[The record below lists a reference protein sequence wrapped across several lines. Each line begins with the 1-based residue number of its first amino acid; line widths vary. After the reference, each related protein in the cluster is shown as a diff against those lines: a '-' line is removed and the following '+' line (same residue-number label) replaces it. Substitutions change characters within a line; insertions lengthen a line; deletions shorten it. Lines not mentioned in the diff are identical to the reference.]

1 MSTQLLASRSV
12 PTSEVI
18 NIDSTGSEL
27 GSNPLPI
34 GATAGG
40 GTSGNVAAGACVASL
55 AANATK
61 TNYVTGFEVT
71 GAGATGASNIIVTL
85 TGLLG
90 GTRSYIM
97 TIPAG
102 ATVQVT
108 PLIVPFTTPLPGSAI
123 NTAITV
129 TTPSFGAGNTHS
141 CANIHGF
148 VK

>member
-1 MSTQLLASRSV
+1 MSVQKIAAKDS

-18 NIDSTGSEL
+18 NIASDGSEL

-34 GATAGG
+34 GATAVG
-40 GTSGNVAAGACVASL
+40 GTSGNVGAGAVVASL
-55 AANATK
+55 AANLTK

-71 GAGATGASNIIVTL
+71 GAGATGTSNIIITL

-90 GTRSYIM
+90 GTRSYILV
-97 TIPAG
+97 IPAG
-102 ATVQVT
+102 VNAFVA
-108 PLIVPFTTPLPGSAI
+108 PLIVAFPTPLPGSAV

-129 TTPSFGAGNTHS
+129 TSPSFGAGNTHS